1 MHSLLRP
8 YAAVLFVLLSLS
20 WTSER
25 ILVGAVVP
33 CTESSGFVRFDGKE
47 AESAIDVLPSATDPL
62 TGHLDLF
69 VRVALDDWAPPS
81 NQVIFGSNKSIIQ
94 LLAMSN
100 GSFRFVLKSVDETSF
115 KAKSVPHEFEPG
127 SSHWIRIGF
136 DTMTGEVTFSHSDAK
151 CDEADGVG
159 DWIQLGDPIKS
170 GKRAPVKA
178 FSYFVLGR
186 RKEGDDK
193 YALSSGNIYGVRLT
207 NNDTILTEGVFSS
220 LTGAKNWTLSG
231 GLETI
236 SSPDGFS
243 VVPSASPT
251 PRAELP
257 THSDQPS
264 SSLSQKNNLIVIV
277 TDQQRYDT
285 LQFVQEEKGVA
296 ERARIRTPSL
306 DRIAREGGKLSRKA
320 RGCQCRYLQ

>member
-1 MHSLLRP
+1 M
-8 YAAVLFVLLSLS
+8 
-20 WTSER
+20 
-25 ILVGAVVP
+25 VP

-62 TGHLDLF
+62 MGRLNIF

-100 GSFRFVLKSVDETSF
+100 GSFRLVLKSVDGTSF

-127 SSHWIRIGF
+127 SSHWIRIGL

-193 YALSSGNIYGVRLT
+193 YALSCGNIYGIRLT
-207 NNDTILTEGVFSS
+207 NNDRIITEGVFSS
-220 LTGAKNWTLSG
+220 WSGAKNWTLSG
-231 GLETI
+231 GLEII
-236 SSPDGFS
+236 SSPDGFSMPSVVPSS

-251 PRAELP
+251 Y
-257 THSDQPS
+257 SDQPS
-264 SSLSQKNNLIVIV
+264 SSPSQKNNIIVIL

-285 LQFVQEEKGVA
+285 LQFVQEEKGVT

-306 DRIAREGGKLSRKA
+306 NRIAREGGKLSRKA
-320 RGCQCRYLQ
+320 RECQCRYLH